1 MSENRE
7 GYTLDPVTFEVLKN
21 AYVNIVDQMAEQ
33 IFRTCYSFV
42 IWSRDFSSA
51 ICDTEGNTIMQGS
64 GDIAAHVG
72 TLHYTAQAVINKFG
86 DDIHPGDTF
95 VVNDV
100 YQGGTHFNDTRIV
113 RPIFYKGIHLGFSQ
127 ANGHWADV
135 GGAVPGSFNVS
146 ALDHMAEGL
155 RITPVRV
162 YSKGVYLSDV
172 AELIANNTRAPADI
186 IGDLQAQAEA
196 CNVAER
202 EVGRLCD
209 KYGVDVIQTSFDEVQ
224 DYVETLTRQHIAKM
238 PDGVWE
244 TEDYIDVDPVAG
256 EGLIPIRIK
265 MTIDGDSVHYDLSRS
280 HPTTISTFLNCCY
293 GGAFAAIVAG
303 TKMQSPDIP
312 LNSGFYR
319 VVTVDLGPKGSVVN
333 ADWPTPVAG
342 FCSGPFEKIMN
353 SVFELWAEILPERAM
368 ACTFNLEYLLI
379 GGRDGRKEDRP
390 YFMWYDWMVGGWGA
404 RNGRDGWG
412 ATGPVF
418 GVQLGTQP
426 FEGQERLAPVLTTGH
441 ELIVDSGGPGN
452 SRGGLGVE
460 KGAILTKAE
469 RSVVSYC
476 CDRERSVTW
485 GLWGGLPSIPHGVWV
500 NPGTQGERYLGSIF
514 SGVPVEAGDTVIR
527 PSAGGGGLGDPLTR
541 DLETVCED
549 VTDGY
554 VSIERAKKDYGVVVR
569 EIDADLAEYEVDEA
583 ATAAVRERIRAER
596 HGWLDVDAEAIAA
609 KYRSK
614 ELDALDLVRQYGVIV
629 DWGTGELL
637 PKTTRQFRDMLK
649 RRTSA
654 HWEVPG
660 QARNEAAD
668 APRRL
673 SAADRDG
680 GPGRERRPCH
690 GRRSRHRQRALP
702 HLS

>member
-1 MSENRE
+1 MLDKNKQ

-33 IFRTCYSFV
+33 ILRTCYSFV
-42 IWSRDFSSA
+42 IYSRDFSSA
-51 ICDTEGNTIMQGS
+51 LCDPSGDTIMQGT

-72 TLHYTAQAVINKFG
+72 TLHYTAKAVIDKFR
-86 DDIHPGDTF
+86 DDIHPGDVF

-100 YQGGTHFNDTRIV
+100 YQGGTHFNDTRLFA
-113 RPIFYKGIHLGFSQ
+113 PMFYKGELLGFAQ

-172 AELIANNTRAPADI
+172 AELIAHNTRAPDDI
-186 IGDLQAQAEA
+186 IGDLQAQSEA
-196 CNVAER
+196 CRLAER
-202 EVGRLCD
+202 EVQRLCD
-209 KYGVDVIQTSFDEVQ
+209 KYGVDVIKQSFVEVQ
-224 DYVETLTRQHIAKM
+224 DYVETLTRQRVSEM
-238 PDGVWE
+238 PDGTWE
-244 TEDYIDVDPVAG
+244 TTDYIDVDPAAG
-256 EGLIPIRIK
+256 EGLIPINVK
-265 MTIDGDSVHYDLSRS
+265 MTIKGDSVHYDLSGS
-280 HPTTISTFLNCCY
+280 HPKTIASFLNTCY

-319 VVTVDLGPKGSVVN
+319 VVTVDLGPEGTVVN

-379 GGRDGRKEDRP
+379 GGRDTRFEDKP

-412 ATGPVF
+412 SSGPVF

-426 FEGQERLAPVLTTGH
+426 FEGQERLSPVLTTGH
-441 ELIVDSGGPGN
+441 ELRIDSGGPGEY
-452 SRGGLGVE
+452 RGGMGVE
-460 KGAILTKAE
+460 KGGELYACE
-469 RSVVSYC
+469 RTVVSYC

-500 NPGTQGERYLGSIF
+500 NPGQDNERYLGSLF
-514 SGVPVEAGDTVIR
+514 SGVPLYQGDIVTR
-527 PSAGGGGLGDPLTR
+527 PSAGGGGLGDPLKR
-541 DLETVCED
+541 KIEAVLED
-549 VTDGY
+549 VAEGY
-554 VSIERAKKDYGVVVR
+554 VSIERAAKDYGVIIR
-569 EIDADLAEYEVDEA
+569 EIDPDLAQYAVDDAGTEA
-583 ATAAVRERIRAER
+583 MRRQIAENR
-596 HGWLDVDAEAIAA
+596 LGWLGEDAESVA
-609 KYRSK
+609 KRYRDR
-614 ELDALDLVRQYGVIV
+614 ELDMFDLIRQYGVIV
-629 DWGTGELL
+629 DWGSGELL
-637 PKTTRQFRDMLK
+637 ENTTREFRAMLR
-649 RRTSA
+649 RRTA
-654 HWEVPG
+654 PYW
-660 QARNEAAD
+660 NEDHAA
-668 APRRL
+668 ATL
-673 SAADRDG
+673 KVA
-680 GPGRERRPCH
+680 
-690 GRRSRHRQRALP
+690 
-702 HLS
+702 

>member
-1 MSENRE
+1 MSKNGE

-162 YSKGVYLSDV
+162 YSKGEYLSDV

-202 EVGRLCD
+202 EIGRLCD
-209 KYGVDVIQTSFDEVQ
+209 KYGVDVIQTSFAEVQ
-224 DYVETLTRQHIAKM
+224 DYVETLTRQRIARL

-265 MTIDGDSVHYDLSRS
+265 MTIDGDGVHYDLSGS
-280 HPTTISTFLNCCY
+280 HPKTISTFLNCCY

-319 VVTVDLGPKGSVVN
+319 VVTVDLGPKGTVVN

-452 SRGGLGVE
+452 SRGGLGRRE
-460 KGAILTKAE
+460 GRDPDQGGAL
-469 RSVVSYC
+469 
-476 CDRERSVTW
+476 
-485 GLWGGLPSIPHGVWV
+485 GGLLLLRPRAFGDLGAMGRAALDPARGLGQSGH
-500 NPGTQGERYLGSIF
+500 PGRALSGLDLLG
-514 SGVPVEAGDTVIR
+514 R
-527 PSAGGGGLGDPLTR
+527 AGGGGRHRDPAVR
-541 DLETVCED
+541 RRRRPRRPADPRSCETVCED
-549 VTDGY
+549 VADGY
-554 VSIERAKKDYGVVVR
+554 VSIERARKDYGVVVR
-569 EIDADLAEYEVDEA
+569 EIDADLAEYEVDDA
-583 ATAAVRERIRAER
+583 ATEAERERIRTQR
-596 HGWLDVDAEAIAA
+596 HGWLDVDAEDIAA

-614 ELDALDLVRQYGVIV
+614 ELDALDLIRQYGVIV

-637 PKTTRQFRDMLK
+637 PTTTRQFRDMLR
-649 RRTSA
+649 RRTAA
-654 HWEVPG
+654 HWETPG
-660 QARNEAAD
+660 QARNEQPTLRVA
-668 APRRL
+668 
-673 SAADRDG
+673 
-680 GPGRERRPCH
+680 
-690 GRRSRHRQRALP
+690 
-702 HLS
+702 